1 MENVTKID
9 IMIDTIYCY
18 DEITNERVD
27 YPLTSEYDFFINEFS
42 DTQELLTVNISD
54 PIARIM
60 KFYNIENS
68 IPKSFV
74 ELDYI
79 EMSNEQKVIFDSFVE
94 MIKNK

>member
-9 IMIDTIYCY
+9 IMMETIHCY
-18 DEITNERVD
+18 DELTNERID
-27 YPLTSEYDFFINEFS
+27 YPLTSEYDFFMNEFS
-42 DTQELLTVNISD
+42 DSQDLLTVNISD

-68 IPKSFV
+68 IPKSSV

-79 EMSNEQKVIFDSFVE
+79 EMSNEQKVIFDAFVQ
-94 MIKNK
+94 MIKTK